1 MTFRTSLYS
10 PRELPMKSIQTLLV
24 DSHAHLDSKSF
35 TVDLDAVLERARA
48 NGVGQILTVGC
59 DLESSRASVD
69 LALRYPNL
77 YASVGIHPHDA
88 STVDKETIAELT
100 RMIESV
106 DKIVAV
112 GETGLDFYRDHSPRD
127 QQKASFRRHIQLAKD
142 TGKPLIIH
150 DRDAHEDVVRIMLE
164 ENAAAIGGVLH
175 CFSGDLAMA
184 RKCVEMGFY
193 ISFAGPLTYPKN
205 DALRAIAQALPIDVM
220 LVETDCPYLS
230 PQHWRGKRCEPAHVR
245 ATAEKLA
252 EVKGLTLEDVARI
265 TSLNAWR
272 LFGIGDVDQSTRI
285 AYVIRNSLYLNIT
298 NRCTNSCTFCAKFRD
313 FTVKGHQLCLEREP
327 SIEEVMNAIGDP
339 STYNEVVFCGYGE
352 PLLRLELVKA
362 VASFLKQKSITVRI
376 NTDGQ
381 ANLIHGRNILPEL
394 AGLVDSISVSL
405 NAPDAATY
413 QRICRSEFG
422 EQGYSAL
429 KDFLL
434 EAKKYIPSVTATAV
448 TLPGIDIEACR
459 QVAEKLHVEF
469 RERIYNEVG

>member
-1 MTFRTSLYS
+1 MLSSNGLAKMVS
-10 PRELPMKSIQTLLV
+10 
-24 DSHAHLDSKSF
+24 SH
-35 TVDLDAVLERARA
+35 
-48 NGVGQILTVGC
+48 ILTVGC

-69 LALRYPNL
+69 LALRYANI
-77 YASVGIHPHDA
+77 YAGVGIHPHDA
-88 STVDKETIAELT
+88 STVDDSVMDELK

-106 DKIVAV
+106 DKVAAV

-127 QQKASFRRHIQLAKD
+127 QQRNSFRRHIQLAKE

-150 DRDAHEDVVRIMLE
+150 DRDAHDEVIRIMQE
-164 ENAAAIGGVLH
+164 ENAAAAGGVLH
-175 CFSGDLAMA
+175 CFSGDLEMA

-205 DALRAIAQALPIDVM
+205 EALRTVAQTLPIDVM

-230 PQHWRGKRCEPAHVR
+230 PQKWRGKRCEPAYVR

-252 EVKGLTLEDVARI
+252 EIKGLSIEDVARI
-265 TSLNAWR
+265 TSLNVWR
-272 LFGIGDVDQSTRI
+272 LFGIGNVDQSTRI

-298 NRCTNSCTFCAKFRD
+298 NSCTNSCTFCAKFSD

-327 SIEEVMNAIGDP
+327 SVDDVMNAIGDP
-339 STYNEVVFCGYGE
+339 ASYDEVVFCGYGE
-352 PLLRLELVKA
+352 PLLRLDLVKK
-362 VASFLKQKSITVRI
+362 VAGTMKQKGITVRI

-381 ANLIHGRNILPEL
+381 ANLVHGRNILPEL

-413 QRICRSEFG
+413 QKICRSEFG
-422 EQGYSAL
+422 EQGYLAL
-429 KDFLL
+429 KEFLV
-434 EAKKYIPSVTATAV
+434 EAKKHIPTVTATAV
-448 TLPGIDIEACR
+448 TLPGINIEACR
-459 QVAEKLHVEF
+459 KVADELQVEF

>member
-1 MTFRTSLYS
+1 
-10 PRELPMKSIQTLLV
+10 MKTLLV
-24 DSHAHLDSKSF
+24 DSHAHLDSKPY
-35 TVDLDAVLERARA
+35 TTDLDAVIERSGD
-48 NGVGQILTVGC
+48 NGVGHILTVGC

-69 LALRYPNL
+69 LALRYPNV

-88 STVDKETIAELT
+88 GSVDDETIDELA

-106 DKIVAV
+106 DKVVAV
-112 GETGLDFYRDHSPRD
+112 GETGLDFYRDRSPRD
-127 QQKASFRRHIQLAKD
+127 LQRASFRRHIQLAKD

-150 DRDAHEDVVRIMLE
+150 DRDAHDDVVRIMQE
-164 ENAAAIGGVLH
+164 ENAAEAGGVLH

-184 RKCVEMGFY
+184 RKCMEMGFY

-205 DALRAIAQALPIDVM
+205 DALRTIAQTLPIDVM

-230 PQHWRGKRCEPAHVR
+230 PQTWRGKRCEPAYVR
-245 ATAEKLA
+245 ATAKKLA
-252 EVKGLTLEDVARI
+252 EIKGLTLEDVARI

-272 LFGIGDVDQSTRI
+272 LFGIGEVDQSTRI

-298 NRCTNSCTFCAKFRD
+298 NSCTNSCTFCAKFHD

-327 SIEEVMNAIGDP
+327 GIEEVMTAIGDP
-339 STYNEVVFCGYGE
+339 SSYDEVVFCGYGE
-352 PLLRLELVKA
+352 PLLRLDLVKA
-362 VASFLKQKSITVRI
+362 VASFLKQKNILVRI

-381 ANLIHGRNILPEL
+381 ANLVHGRNILPEL

-413 QRICRSEFG
+413 QKICRSEFG
-422 EQGYSAL
+422 EKGYDAL

-448 TLPGIDIEACR
+448 SLPGVDIAACR
-459 QVAEKLHVEF
+459 KVADELQVDF
-469 RERIYNEVG
+469 RERVYNEVG